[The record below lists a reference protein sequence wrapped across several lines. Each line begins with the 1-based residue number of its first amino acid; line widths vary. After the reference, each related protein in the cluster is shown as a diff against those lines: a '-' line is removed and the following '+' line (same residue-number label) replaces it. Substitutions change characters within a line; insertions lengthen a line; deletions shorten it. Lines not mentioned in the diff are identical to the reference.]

1 MDYKS
6 VIKQNVPYIWEY
18 WLKCIGISAS
28 VLSAATLFVT
38 WEDIRI
44 KTLWMKMAFLAVS
57 CIVLLL
63 WAFFWMCVL
72 KKEKVIWKNAA
83 GRIIIRYSDLLQEG
97 FDKKN
102 KTPGLYVIPVN
113 SAFDT
118 IVDTDISLCEKPLV
132 SPNSLHGRWVQK
144 MLDRGSSLL
153 EIDTT
158 IASCLEKQKKT
169 PYKVL
174 SDTEK
179 ERGKKEIYELGTVAM
194 VKADNGNIFC
204 LLAMSDYDENNNA
217 YVSIENLEGVIKSLI
232 NFYDQQG
239 QGNKLVV
246 PLMGTNL
253 SRAGLTHEDSLRVIA
268 SMFQLYGDKVH
279 GDVSIIIYKGDKDK
293 VSLGSYM

>member
-1 MDYKS
+1 MVYIS
-6 VIKQNVPYIWEY
+6 VIKQNVQYVWEY

-28 VLSAATLFVT
+28 GLSAATLFIT
-38 WEDIRI
+38 WEDIGI
-44 KTLWMKMAFLAVS
+44 GTLWMKLAFLVVS
-57 CIVLLL
+57 CILLL
-63 WAFFWMCVL
+63 VWALLWICFL

-118 IVDTDISLCEKPLV
+118 IVDTDISSCDKPLV
-132 SPNSLHGRWVQK
+132 SPNSLHGRWIQK
-144 MLDRGSSLL
+144 MIDRGISLS
-153 EIDTT
+153 DMDKT
-158 IASCLEKQKKT
+158 ITSCLEKQKKI
-169 PYKVL
+169 PYKKL

-179 ERGKKEIYELGTVAM
+179 ERGKKEIYDLGTVAM

-268 SMFQLYGDKVH
+268 SMFQLYGDKIH

>member
-28 VLSAATLFVT
+28 VLSVATLFVT
-38 WEDIRI
+38 WEDIGMG
-44 KTLWMKMAFLAVS
+44 TLWMKLAFLAVS
-57 CIVLLL
+57 CVLLL
-63 WAFFWMCVL
+63 IWAFFWTCVL
-72 KKEKVIWKNAA
+72 KKEKVIWKNAS
-83 GRIIIRYSDLLQEG
+83 GRIIIRYSDLLQES

-102 KTPGLYVIPVN
+102 TVQGLYVIPVN

-118 IVDTDISLCEKPLV
+118 IVDTDISSCEKPLV
-132 SPNSLHGRWVQK
+132 SPNSLHGRWVQE
-144 MLDRGSSLL
+144 MIDSGSSLL
-153 EIDTT
+153 EIDKT
-158 IASCLEKQKKT
+158 ISSCLEKQKKK

-174 SDTEK
+174 SDREK
-179 ERGKKEIYELGTVAM
+179 ERGKKEIYDLGTVAM

>member
-28 VLSAATLFVT
+28 VLSVATLFVT
-38 WEDIRI
+38 WEDIGMG
-44 KTLWMKMAFLAVS
+44 TLWMKLAFLTVS
-57 CIVLLL
+57 CVLLL
-63 WAFFWMCVL
+63 IWAFFWTCVL
-72 KKEKVIWKNAA
+72 KKEKVIWKNAS
-83 GRIIIRYSDLLQEG
+83 GRIIIRYSDLLQES

-102 KTPGLYVIPVN
+102 TVQGLYVIPVN

-118 IVDTDISLCEKPLV
+118 IVDTDISSCEKPLV
-132 SPNSLHGRWVQK
+132 SPNSLHGRWVQE
-144 MLDRGSSLL
+144 MIDSGSSLL
-153 EIDTT
+153 EIDKT
-158 IASCLEKQKKT
+158 ISSCLEKQKKK

-174 SDTEK
+174 SDREK
-179 ERGKKEIYELGTVAM
+179 ERGKKEIYDLGTVAM

-293 VSLGSYM
+293 VSLGSYV

>member
-28 VLSAATLFVT
+28 VLSVATLFVT
-38 WEDIRI
+38 WEDIGMG
-44 KTLWMKMAFLAVS
+44 TLWMKLAFLAVS
-57 CIVLLL
+57 CVLLL
-63 WAFFWMCVL
+63 IWAFFWTCVL
-72 KKEKVIWKNAA
+72 KKEKVIWKNAS
-83 GRIIIRYSDLLQEG
+83 GRIIIRYSDLLQES

-102 KTPGLYVIPVN
+102 TVQGLYVIPVN

-118 IVDTDISLCEKPLV
+118 IVDTDISSCEKPLV
-132 SPNSLHGRWVQK
+132 SPNSLHGRWVQE
-144 MLDRGSSLL
+144 MIDSGSSLL
-153 EIDTT
+153 EIDKT
-158 IASCLEKQKKT
+158 ISSCLEKQKKK

-174 SDTEK
+174 SDREK
-179 ERGKKEIYELGTVAM
+179 ERGKKEIYDLGTVAM

-293 VSLGSYM
+293 VSLGSYV